1 MIQKYLF
8 LKKWIKQECL
18 SLATEVSSRTR
29 HFIDREPLMVAAVEV
44 PSLARIATIT
54 QLLTRVPNLKTQFHN
69 NRLVS
74 VLHKLPQTDSVFR
87 KLMSLKQHQRCFN
100 QYHSPLLQFYLCL
113 RILTDTMPAITLPSR
128 RSTTTLLHL
137 LVYTRKLIVIAA
149 GKTLKLKQ
157 MPMPS
162 LILRPVTIFTMGVL
176 YQEVAY
182 EPCHVSAQVRRF
194 TTSVI
199 LTVRRAAL
207 SSIDMSPRKTSAIV
221 KK

>member
-1 MIQKYLF
+1 MIRKYLF

-69 NRLVS
+69 NRWPSVS
-74 VLHKLPQTDSVFR
+74 LKLPQTDSVFR

-113 RILTDTMPAITLPSR
+113 RILTDTMPAITHPSR
-128 RSTTTLLHL
+128 RSTTTLPHL

-162 LILRPVTIFTMGVL
+162 LILRPVTIFTMDV
-176 YQEVAY
+176 
-182 EPCHVSAQVRRF
+182 
-194 TTSVI
+194 
-199 LTVRRAAL
+199 
-207 SSIDMSPRKTSAIV
+207 
-221 KK
+221 